1 MGKCVHNLPVQTR
14 SGIVMLA
21 ALVLQC
27 FLQTRRAAG
36 LLVVELLASGEAD
49 DELNAAA
56 APWLIIA
63 MDCILVDY
71 GSTRYTFFSI
81 LSLAGVLALRAV
93 KMEAQAP
100 LYSKII
106 NELIKF

>member
-14 SGIVMLA
+14 SGIVTLA
-21 ALVLQC
+21 ALVLPC

-56 APWLIIA
+56 VAPWLIIA

-71 GSTRYTFFSI
+71 GSTRYTFFQYSAWLAFLRFVLSKWKLKLLSI
-81 LSLAGVLALRAV
+81 Q
-93 KMEAQAP
+93 K
-100 LYSKII
+100 
-106 NELIKF
+106 